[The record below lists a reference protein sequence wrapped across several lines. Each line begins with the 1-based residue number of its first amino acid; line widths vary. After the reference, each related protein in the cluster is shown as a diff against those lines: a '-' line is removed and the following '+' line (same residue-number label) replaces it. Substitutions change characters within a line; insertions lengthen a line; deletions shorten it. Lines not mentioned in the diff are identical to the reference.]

1 MSVLENC
8 GVDALLENSHLLSE
22 ADAGS
27 EELNSCIQEISASGD
42 KSLHSM
48 PAVSA
53 LSLGP
58 VGSSPRFGSQPLSE
72 LNPSDVASPVVR
84 HPAADNPSSSG
95 RPSFKVHLPQ
105 PPRFGTISVDS
116 DISSWLYKVS
126 KFCRLSG
133 YPKSDWSPFASTLLE
148 NIPQTLFDTAET
160 SPQDQPTGIGK
171 CP

>member
-27 EELNSCIQEISASGD
+27 EELNSRIQEISASGD

-58 VGSSPRFGSQPLSE
+58 VGSSPRFGS
-72 LNPSDVASPVVR
+72 
-84 HPAADNPSSSG
+84 
-95 RPSFKVHLPQ
+95 
-105 PPRFGTISVDS
+105 
-116 DISSWLYKVS
+116 
-126 KFCRLSG
+126 
-133 YPKSDWSPFASTLLE
+133 
-148 NIPQTLFDTAET
+148 
-160 SPQDQPTGIGK
+160 
-171 CP
+171 